1 VQDGRSLWVVRNFS
15 KVLSTLRLTSDG
27 RTARLVAAT
36 RTDPERVL
44 TTAKLAQGRLLLVD
58 SKFDEATATP
68 PYQVVTL
75 TPPRR

>member
-1 VQDGRSLWVVRNFS
+1 
-15 KVLSTLRLTSDG
+15 
-27 RTARLVAAT
+27 
-36 RTDPERVL
+36 VL
-44 TTAKLAQGRLLLVD
+44 TTAKLAHGRLLLVD